1 MYFNLYCIEN
11 NAIIKT
17 WELVRNFQNT
27 VINVNKSELS
37 IFLSQTRRHLIM
49 LMMSVIG
56 FLRQRKMKSC
66 KRKNKT
72 KTSM

>member
-27 VINVNKSELS
+27 VTKSES
-37 IFLSQTRRHLIM
+37 PKFFKPGKEISCSGHAPFNYANGECDRFLAAKENEKL
-49 LMMSVIG
+49 
-56 FLRQRKMKSC
+56 
-66 KRKNKT
+66 
-72 KTSM
+72 